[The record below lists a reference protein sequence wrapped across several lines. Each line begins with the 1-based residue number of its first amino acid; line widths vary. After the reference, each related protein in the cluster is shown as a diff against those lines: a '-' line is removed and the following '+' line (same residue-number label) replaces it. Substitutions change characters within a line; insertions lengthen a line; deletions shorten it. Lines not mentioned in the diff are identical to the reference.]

1 MLSDIGVVAPNK
13 YYPNDNG
20 FRRVNSPQTT
30 PNRGHRLEN
39 LVFLALRQQGTNVSY
54 AGERNLW
61 KCDFVTDT
69 LAIQVCAELTPFNRA
84 RETEGVAHACR
95 LPGRR
100 QALVLTLNQRDRLRE
115 LDTTVEVRPVWEW
128 LLAGQ
133 SPAGV

>member
-13 YYPNDNG
+13 YYANDNG

-30 PNRGHRLEN
+30 PDRGHRLEN
-39 LVFLALRQQGTNVSY
+39 LVFLALRQQGTNVAY
-54 AGERNLW
+54 AGDRNLW
-61 KCDFVTDT
+61 ECDFVTDT

-84 RETEGVAHACR
+84 RETEGVAHAFR

-128 LLAGQ
+128 SLAGQ